1 MSSGTRFGLVLVM
14 ALAAALLSACD
25 SKQQNALQ
33 TEPAEVEVVTLG
45 ESDVTLTTE
54 LPGRTTAFRKAEIRP
69 QVNGIIVK
77 RLFQE
82 GTEITAGEQLYQID
96 DASFKAAYATA
107 QAQLAEAKAQLAS
120 TRARERRYNNLLA
133 QKAISQQDY
142 DDAQAS
148 FLQAEAALKAAE
160 AAVKTAEISVEYS
173 RVLAPISGRIG
184 KSSVTE
190 GALVTAGQSQPLAV
204 IQQLDPMYIDV
215 SRSVDQ
221 LLNIRRQIMRG
232 ELLSDVNPVVHL
244 ILDDGSVYKHEGR
257 LEFSEVDVNESTG
270 TVVSRALFP
279 NPDHL
284 LLPGMFVRAEI
295 VEGIRPESVLIP
307 QRAVTHD
314 RQGRATALVVNNDN
328 VVEARELKTGR
339 AVGDRWLVLSGLQAG
354 EEVIVAGHQKVQP
367 GVAVTTVASPSQLSS
382 SQSPSSRDT
391 GERHIAVGQ
400 AEAR

>member
-1 MSSGTRFGLVLVM
+1 MSSGTRFGLVL
-14 ALAAALLSACD
+14 ALALLSACD
-25 SKQQNALQ
+25 SAQQN
-33 TEPAEVEVVTLG
+33 TMPTGPAEVEVVTLA

-82 GTEITAGEQLYQID
+82 GAEITAGEQLYQID
-96 DASFKAAYATA
+96 DASYKAAHATA
-107 QAQLAEAKAQLAS
+107 QARLAEARAQLAAA
-120 TRARERRYNNLLA
+120 RARESRYKNLLA

-148 FLQAEAALKAAE
+148 FLQAEAAVKAAE
-160 AAVKTAEISVEYS
+160 AAVETAEISVEYS

-190 GALVTAGQSQPLAV
+190 GALVTAGQPQPLAV
-204 IQQLDPMYIDV
+204 IQQLDPIYIDV
-215 SRSVDQ
+215 SQSVDQ
-221 LLNIRRQIMRG
+221 LLNIRRQILQG
-232 ELLSDVNPVVHL
+232 DLVSDAHPVVRL
-244 ILDDGSVYKHEGR
+244 ILDDGSVYSHEGK

-295 VEGIRPESVLIP
+295 VEGTRPDSVLVP

-314 RQGRATALVVNNDN
+314 RQGRATTLVVNGDN
-328 VVEARELKTGR
+328 VVETRELATGR
-339 AVGDRWLVLSGLQAG
+339 AVGDQWLVLSGLQAG

-367 GVAVTTVASPSQLSS
+367 GVAVTTVPSPLPP
-382 SQSPSSRDT
+382 SPDDS
-391 GERHIAVGQ
+391 GELDMAAGQ
-400 AEAR
+400 AEVR